1 MYTLE
6 DLADARRWRYRAYL
20 KLEGCRKIHEKFEE
34 INTLYLGAYDSD
46 TSPFLEEITSGVSG
60 SVKWRGSVFET
71 FSKTFTA
78 QFMENGYALLK
89 DHMTKDDAEM
99 ERDLKL
105 VENNYLQ
112 AKQYVKKIEDELEL

>member
-1 MYTLE
+1 MSTIDE
-6 DLADARRWRYRAYL
+6 VTDARRERYLLYL

-34 INTLYLGAYDSD
+34 IQTLYLGAYDPD
-46 TSPFLEEITSGVSG
+46 TSDVLDKMTSGKTNTVMW
-60 SVKWRGSVFET
+60 KGSVFSE

-99 ERDLKL
+99 EKVLKL
-105 VENNYLQ
+105 ISKDYNDT
-112 AKQYVKKIEDELEL
+112 KDWVKRLEDELE